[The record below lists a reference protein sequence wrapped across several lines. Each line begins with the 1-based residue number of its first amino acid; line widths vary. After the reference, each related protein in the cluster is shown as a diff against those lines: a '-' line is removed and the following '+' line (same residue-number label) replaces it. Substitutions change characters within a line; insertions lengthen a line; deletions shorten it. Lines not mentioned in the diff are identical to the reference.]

1 MEPSAPEQQQ
11 QQRATTAVGYG
22 QRTKD
27 SATFEYRTVR
37 IQQNCQ
43 QQVIYSSSSSS
54 TSASSSSTVHRST
67 RAGESALGS
76 SAAASRLMLT
86 MGRPNHQLPPGLSLF
101 GCAGGANYQRCKL

>member
-11 QQRATTAVGYG
+11 QRATAVGYG

-43 QQVIYSSSSSS
+43 QQVIYSSSSSSSS